1 MKKSAKQRKIQKRN
15 RENRKNIKDNTITLK
30 GGYVKVAMDQAEYYE
45 VLQKSR
51 VGTGKHKDKREK
63 LKEKALSTIC

>member
-1 MKKSAKQRKIQKRN
+1 MKKSSKQRKIQKRN

-30 GGYVKVAMDQAEYYE
+30 GGYVKVAMDQTEYYE

-63 LKEKALSTIC
+63 LREKALSNSF